1 MPKLDLNDSYS
12 SSNITDYFLEDAS
25 YLRMKTVQ
33 FGYTLPQAWS
43 RRLGMDNFRCYV
55 QGQNLL
61 TFSRSTLMDPGFA
74 QASGGDTSMDVVNNY
89 VPTPKQIIFGL
100 SVNL

>member
-1 MPKLDLNDSYS
+1 PKLDLNDSYS

-33 FGYTLPQAWS
+33 LGYTLPKAWS
-43 RRLGMDNFRCYV
+43 DRIGLERFRIYV

-61 TFSRSTLMDPGFA
+61 TFSRSTLMDPGYV
-74 QASGGDTSMDVVNNY
+74 QASGGDTSMGVVNNY
-89 VPTPKQIIFGL
+89 VPTPKQFIFGL